1 MENSL
6 TQLVVFC
13 RRSKSRCW
21 SFGPGPE
28 RKAFTRLLVLGKW
41 LGAITSTWAKYFCK
55 VDSKSGTGRLG
66 RMASF
71 CKAKRGEMDDYRDKN
86 RRFRIDRYAN
96 SWETGNGSGRKDEF
110 ILLKWFHDW
119 FSQCCSKINDI

>member
-1 MENSL
+1 MVNSL

-86 RRFRIDRYAN
+86 RRSRIESLLPTREKR
-96 SWETGNGSGRKDEF
+96 ETEGRMNLSSRNGSIF
-110 ILLKWFHDW
+110 AH
-119 FSQCCSKINDI
+119 CCSKINDI

>member
-1 MENSL
+1 MVNSL

-86 RRFRIDRYAN
+86 RWSRIESLLPTREKR
-96 SWETGNGSGRKDEF
+96 ETEVEGRMNLSSRNGSIF
-110 ILLKWFHDW
+110 AH
-119 FSQCCSKINDI
+119 CCSKINDI

>member
-1 MENSL
+1 MVNSL

-86 RRFRIDRYAN
+86 RWSRIESLLPTREKR
-96 SWETGNGSGRKDEF
+96 ETEGRMNLSSRNGSIF
-110 ILLKWFHDW
+110 AH
-119 FSQCCSKINDI
+119 CCSKINDI